1 MLRFDYVIIYIYV
14 NNIFILKFHIRGGF
28 SVLTITIQV
37 VAILSMLTFMFIGIW
52 SFILL
57 IKIFYQLRYKN
68 YLMEKL
74 IQSTSKLSFN
84 NENREGPKDSTLKHE
99 KEILE
104 S

>member
-1 MLRFDYVIIYIYV
+1 M
-14 NNIFILKFHIRGGF
+14 
-28 SVLTITIQV
+28 LTITIQV
-37 VAILSMLTFMFIGIW
+37 VALLSMLTFMFIGIW

-74 IQSTSKLSFN
+74 IQNTSKLSFN
-84 NENREGPKDSTLKHE
+84 NENRECPKDSTYDKDNFKDIE